1 MAKAFKGLLTGKNQ
15 WGSFPTTQPVRT
27 GLPQGPTCAARLRLR
42 ARLSRL
48 LTLRAVPFGH
58 RPLQVLSMDGAGG
71 AIFSIGLLRQL
82 DFSKYRDCVTS
93 KAGLLSPLRC
103 SGEQPAY
110 SSGMKGQGPG

>member
-27 GLPQGPTCAARLRLR
+27 V
-42 ARLSRL
+42 
-48 LTLRAVPFGH
+48 RAVPFGH